1 MDTPTVEKPA
11 ATLLY
16 VEDDH
21 LTQELVIRILRR
33 RFPQIN
39 IVMAGNGKDG
49 FELYTT
55 HHPEIVVTDIRMPMV
70 DGIKMAKKI
79 KKLDKDAQ
87 IIVLT
92 ASDETNNILEAIDI
106 GINNYV
112 LKPIN
117 VQKLIRAI
125 ELCLDRISIR
135 EQLKQKEEYISRMAY
150 YDHLTGLPNRQLF
163 NEFFHKA
170 LAHASRN
177 KLLLA
182 VFFIDLDG
190 FKKINDTLGHSTGDH
205 LLKAVAERLKEC
217 CSREQDTVARWGG
230 DEFIILLTD
239 LEVPQE
245 ATRVAQKINE
255 AFLQPLALLNH
266 NLTISIS
273 IGISLFPDNGM
284 DAETL
289 IKHADAAMYCA
300 KNKSQQMGNKGRL
313 NSLE

>member
-1 MDTPTVEKPA
+1 MDTTTLENPA
-11 ATLLY
+11 TTLLY
-16 VEDDH
+16 VEDDD

-33 RFPQIN
+33 RFPEIN
-39 IVMAGNGKDG
+39 MMMAGNGKDG
-49 FELYTT
+49 FELYTK

-79 KKLDKDAQ
+79 KKQDNDAQ
-87 IIVLT
+87 IIVLS
-92 ASDETNNILEAIDI
+92 ASDETNSLLEAIDI

-125 ELCLDRISIR
+125 ELCLERINLR
-135 EQLKQKEEYISRMAY
+135 AQLRQKEEYISRMAY
-150 YDHLTGLPNRQLF
+150 YDQLTGLPNRQLF

-177 KLLLA
+177 ELFLA

-190 FKKINDTLGHSTGDH
+190 FKKINDTLGHTVGDH
-205 LLKAVAERLKEC
+205 LLQAVAERLKKC
-217 CSREQDTVARWGG
+217 CCREQDTVARWGG

-239 LEVPQE
+239 LKEPQE
-245 ATRVAQKINE
+245 AARVAQKINE
-255 AFLQPLALLNH
+255 AFLQPLVLLNH
-266 NLTISIS
+266 NLTVSVS
-273 IGISLFPDNGM
+273 IGISLFPENGI
-284 DAETL
+284 DQETL

-300 KNKSQQMGNKGRL
+300 KNKAQEMGNKGRF
-313 NSLE
+313 NGFE